1 MVKDMLPTT
10 RPNAERA
17 HISTTWRT
25 VRPLISVPMS
35 VTRDSRRMT
44 VTGVYGMNFSR
55 EGG

>member
-10 RPNAERA
+10 RPNAERE